1 MEPSSLGLVL
11 DSSVLIS
18 AERRGHTVAQVLEQ
32 IRAAFGDI
40 KTAVSVV
47 SIAELEH
54 GAYRAQSAER
64 QIPRL
69 KFIEYLIH
77 GVSVHPVTVEIARLA
92 GRLDA
97 EQRTIGIQV
106 GFADLLIG
114 ATALYLRFQ
123 VVTLNERDFRNM
135 PGLSVVPLH
144 R

>member
-1 MEPSSLGLVL
+1 
-11 DSSVLIS
+11 
-18 AERRGHTVAQVLEQ
+18 
-32 IRAAFGDI
+32 
-40 KTAVSVV
+40 
-47 SIAELEH
+47 
-54 GAYRAQSAER
+54 
-64 QIPRL
+64 L
-69 KFIEYLIH
+69 KFIEHLIH

-123 VVTLNERDFRNM
+123 VVTLNDRDFRNM